1 MVKLCV
7 LWDCQ
12 DLHRALSGVLAP
24 GDFVT
29 QSFICGDFSWFGE
42 ALRIVKPA
50 VICESSVH
58 CGGAK
63 ICTELCPGYLPQRN
77 FATQSLGCRIFAWFG
92 EALCIVKSAKTC
104 GKLCV
109 LDVAQSLVRGTCPR
123 GILQH
128 RAWVAGFL
136 PGLAKLCVLWG
147 CPNLNGAL
155 CFVEP
160 AGIFRKLCA
169 FSCS

>member
-1 MVKLCV
+1 MCTVGLPKFAQSSV
-7 LWDCQ
+7 RDT
-12 DLHRALSGVLAP
+12 RP
-24 GDFVT
+24 EDFVT
-29 QSFICGDFSWFGE
+29 QSLGCGGFSWFGE
-42 ALRIVKPA
+42 ALCIVKSA
-50 VICESSVH
+50 KT
-58 CGGAK
+58 CGK
-63 ICTELCPGYLPQRN
+63 
-77 FATQSLGCRIFAWFG
+77 G

-109 LDVAQSLVRGTCPR
+109 LDVAQSSVRGTCPR

-147 CPNLNGAL
+147 CVLWGCVLWGCVLWGCPNLNGAL

-169 FSCS
+169 FCCS

>member
-1 MVKLCV
+1 M
-7 LWDCQ
+7 W
-12 DLHRALSGVLAP
+12 LHRAL
-24 GDFVT
+24 
-29 QSFICGDFSWFGE
+29 C
-42 ALRIVKPA
+42 IVK
-50 VICESSVH
+50 S
-58 CGGAK
+58 
-63 ICTELCPGYLPQRN
+63 
-77 FATQSLGCRIFAWFG
+77 
-92 EALCIVKSAKTC
+92 VKSAKTC

-109 LDVAQSLVRGTCPR
+109 LDVAQSSVRGTCPR

-147 CPNLNGAL
+147 CVLWGCPNLNGAL

>member
-1 MVKLCV
+1 MG
-7 LWDCQ
+7 DHNFIFM
-12 DLHRALSGVLAP
+12 HRALSGILAP

-29 QSFICGDFSWFGE
+29 QSLG
-42 ALRIVKPA
+42 
-50 VICESSVH
+50 
-58 CGGAK
+58 CGG
-63 ICTELCPGYLPQRN
+63 I
-77 FATQSLGCRIFAWFG
+77 WFG

-109 LDVAQSLVRGTCPR
+109 LDVAQSSVRGTCPR